1 MINITEHNM
10 SRGTIQP
17 KTTTT
22 TTTKKTEHNE
32 ISNQQDHCYLHWSIL
47 SLLGNCI
54 NFTELHLNQ
63 LCLFAQYSQKS
74 NIS

>member
-22 TTTKKTEHNE
+22 TKKTEYNE
-32 ISNQQDHCYLHWSIL
+32 ISDQQDDCYLHWSI
-47 SLLGNCI
+47 
-54 NFTELHLNQ
+54 
-63 LCLFAQYSQKS
+63 
-74 NIS
+74 